1 MNANRSTG
9 TAVVLARLASV
20 RAISSQGR
28 LIIVRWASGSRA
40 GRTEVVDLSPLVDI
54 DKSYAPLSSDAVLF
68 ASIHLIDGGAAIA
81 WGYEEIDMPA
91 DAIRHLAERA
101 DRRRALRAHQK

>member
-1 MNANRSTG
+1 MNANGPRG
-9 TAVVLARLASV
+9 TAVALARLASV
-20 RAISSQGR
+20 RPISSQGR

-40 GRTEVVDLSPLVDI
+40 GRTEVVDLSPLIDI
-54 DKSYAPLSSDAVLF
+54 EKSYAPLCSDAMLF
-68 ASIHLIDGGAAIA
+68 ASIHLIDRGTAVA

-101 DRRRALRAHQK
+101 NRRRASWGCQK